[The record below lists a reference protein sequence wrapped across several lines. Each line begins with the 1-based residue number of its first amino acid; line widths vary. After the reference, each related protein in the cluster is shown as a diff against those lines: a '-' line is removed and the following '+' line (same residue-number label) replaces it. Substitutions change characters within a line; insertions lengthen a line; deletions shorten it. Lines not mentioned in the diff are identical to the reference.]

1 MREMKDCGV
10 SWLGM
15 IPKGWN
21 VHRIKTLFSERIEL
35 SDTGNET
42 LLSVSEYYGVD
53 SRSSHINEDEYL
65 SRSESLIG
73 YKKCYP
79 GDIVSNIMLAW
90 KGSLGVARQ
99 PGIVSPAYCVYKPV
113 RDMFPIYY
121 HYLFRT
127 SLYRWQFK
135 CYSKG
140 IIDSRLRLYSPFF
153 FDIPAL
159 IPPVSV
165 QQSIGSFLDARC
177 ADIDSIIEKTRASL
191 DEYKKMKYTVISEAV
206 TKGIRKER
214 PMKDSNVEWIGCIPE
229 EWAILP
235 IKQLFLRRLQKNQPI
250 VSTDRL
256 SLSIDVGITKYEEKT
271 TNLDRFKDDFSQYQL
286 AYPDDIVLNSMN
298 MIVGAVGRSAYF
310 GCVSPVYYVI
320 YPRQTVDVQYWSYLL
335 NCTRIR
341 DVYHSLGQGIYA
353 IERGE
358 GRVNTCRLK
367 VPYDDFERILVPIPS
382 LEEQKEIASYLDDKC
397 KAIDSLIASKD
408 SLICELESYKNSII
422 YEYVTGKKEIP
433 VQEGGMA

>member
-1 MREMKDCGV
+1 MREMKDSGV
-10 SWLGM
+10 PWIGDIPTM
-15 IPKGWN
+15 IRLKKLKYLVSFEKGKLPQETNLEGNGSPYIGASEMNGSAPKVFTTSAIPMCREDDILILWDGAN
-21 VHRIKTLFSERIEL
+21 AGL
-35 SDTGNET
+35 
-42 LLSVSEYYGVD
+42 VSTNHKGAVSSTVCRVRKQSGDD
-53 SRSSHINEDEYL
+53 SRYL
-65 SRSESLIG
+65 YYCLKNAERYYRDKVSGTTIPHMSTDYLDDTFILGFSLTEQRRIA
-73 YKKCYP
+73 
-79 GDIVSNIMLAW
+79 DL
-90 KGSLGVARQ
+90 
-99 PGIVSPAYCVYKPV
+99 
-113 RDMFPIYY
+113 
-121 HYLFRT
+121 
-127 SLYRWQFK
+127 
-135 CYSKG
+135 
-140 IIDSRLRLYSPFF
+140 
-153 FDIPAL
+153 
-159 IPPVSV
+159 
-165 QQSIGSFLDARC
+165 LDAKC
-177 ADIDSIIEKTRASL
+177 SELDSVLEMTRASIE
-191 DEYKKMKYTVISEAV
+191 EYKKLKQSVITEAV
-206 TKGIRKER
+206 TKGIRGER
-214 PMKDSNVEWIGCIPE
+214 SMKDSGVEWIGEIPSD
-229 EWAILP
+229 WT
-235 IKQLFLRRLQKNQPI
+235 LFPLKHLFVRRSQKNNPI
-250 VSTDRL
+250 ISTERL
-256 SLSIDVGITKYEEKT
+256 SLSIDVGITKYADKT

-422 YEYVTGKKEIP
+422 YEYVTGKKEVH
-433 VQEGGMA
+433 VQEGGTA